1 MCQRRDESP
10 FSKLPDECVYY
21 ILNMCRWDWV
31 GDSSNEMR
39 RAQKHARRLERQ
51 RLQIQA
57 ERMPDEAA
65 VGGGEDDN
73 VEPPPLNVNAADA
86 AEDEDSD
93 FMEESEEESEDDDD
107 DDSSTA
113 SDMHAWGDHV
123 NHRDAQTFLLPDSD
137 DSDSDEEDMNDDE
150 LRHHSRFHHRGSL
163 VHRQLIGARAHIF
176 NVLNGVARHRHDTSV

>member
-163 VHRQLIGARAHIF
+163 VQRQLIGARAHIF